1 MEILFL
7 FKLISLGIMKVL
19 FVLSVGFIRF
29 DLGRCFVFSILI
41 SMNDFELGGIV
52 IVFFNEVL
60 HFMFFFLFSI
70 GFFFVYW
77 LVKLG
82 VYS

>member
-29 DLGRCFVFSILI
+29 DLERCFVFGILI
-41 SMNDFELGGIV
+41 GMNDFELGGIV
-52 IVFFNEVL
+52 IVFFNKIL
-60 HFMFFFLFSI
+60 YFMFFFLFI
-70 GFFFVYW
+70 
-77 LVKLG
+77 
-82 VYS
+82 

>member
-19 FVLSVGFIRF
+19 FVLSIGFIRF
-29 DLGRCFVFSILI
+29 DLVRCFVFGILI

-60 HFMFFFLFSI
+60 
-70 GFFFVYW
+70 
-77 LVKLG
+77 
-82 VYS
+82 